1 MRRRVMDGL
10 RLFLFLSIH
19 KMKKKYLLL
28 IGLLSVTLCV
38 SAKRVGAYCYFANNG
53 SQLYEDE
60 NVKVVLAMENNDL
73 KMAIYNKTDNV
84 IFVDKANT
92 FAYTNGNPET
102 LFKNSA
108 TTTSNTKSSGASV
121 NLGGIAGALGVGGV
135 AGGIL
140 STVNVGGG
148 NSSQTGT
155 VVYEQRVISVA
166 PKSINILYTWDFPT
180 WSCPHKYFYNSV
192 LKLYNNNAAKHGR
205 FIDTETGN
213 KVKFEKGMS
222 RSYTEDYTPFSAKGV
237 VRYSTEEN
245 FATSQQATIS
255 NYITDIIIDSY
266 KGVKDAAC
274 SLPYCQQLKERR
286 ADYCFVSGVG
296 WTATPGGC
304 IGLIG
309 GGLAVICLPLL
320 FL

>member
-1 MRRRVMDGL
+1 MNRK
-10 RLFLFLSIH
+10 F
-19 KMKKKYLLL
+19 LLL
-28 IGLLSVTLCV
+28 LGLFAIALCA
-38 SAKRVGAYCYFANNG
+38 SAKRVGVYCYFANTG

-73 KMAIYNKTDNV
+73 KLAIYNKTDNV

-92 FAYTNGNPET
+92 FAYTNGTPET

-108 TTTSNTKSSGASV
+108 TTTSNTKSGGASV

-135 AGGIL
+135 AGSIL
-140 STVNVGGG
+140 SGINVGGG

-155 VVYEQRVISVA
+155 VVYEQRVIAVA
-166 PKSINILYTWDFPT
+166 PKSISVLYTWDFPT
-180 WSCPHKYFYNSV
+180 WSCPYAYFSNSSI
-192 LKLYNNNAAKHGR
+192 KLYSNNAAKHGR
-205 FIDTETGN
+205 FIDPETGN
-213 KVKFEKGMS
+213 KEKFDKGMS
-222 RSYTEDYTPFSAKGV
+222 RSYTEYSTPFSAKGV

-255 NYITDIIIDSY
+255 NYITDIIIDGY
-266 KGVKDAAC
+266 KGVKD
-274 SLPYCQQLKERR
+274 SLYPLPYCQQLKDRR

-296 WTATPGGC
+296 WTMTPGGC
-304 IGLIG
+304 AGLVL
-309 GGLAVICLPLL
+309 GGLAVVCSPLL